1 VVRESPKM
9 FRRWED
15 NLQFRNRP
23 FAPYNIV

>member
-1 VVRESPKM
+1 M

-15 NLQFRNRP
+15 NLQFRNWH